1 MNLIQRE
8 KMMKIYLVGGAVR
21 DQLLGLPIKEQD
33 YVVVGATVEDML
45 KLGYRLVG
53 KEFPVFLH
61 PKTGEEYALA
71 RTERKINPGYKGF
84 LVDTSPEVTLA
95 EDLKRRDLTIN
106 AMAIDLATHQLIDPY
121 GGQHDIAAKVL
132 KHVSSAFGEDP
143 VRILRVGR
151 FWARFAHLGF
161 TIHEDTLKLMQNMV
175 AAGEVDALVAERVFK
190 ELKRAIT
197 EPDPQKFFEVL
208 TKCGALSILFP
219 HLTINGEGVRALQMS
234 AKHHDDPII
243 RFAVLLH
250 AYPEHQKTS
259 AKPKEAIAKLCH
271 RYRVPNAYRELAQLT
286 ATHFQTA
293 LNAKQLSPD
302 DLLKFL
308 TALDIFRRKIRFKNF
323 LEACLIIALSR
334 KISFDAGWLRDCAKA
349 IDTIDVQALISQGY
363 AGTELAQK
371 LKENRLAKIDQWLR
385 HSQ

>member
-1 MNLIQRE
+1 
-8 KMMKIYLVGGAVR
+8 MMKIYLVGGAVR

-33 YVVVGATVEDML
+33 YVVVGASVDDML

-71 RTERKINPGYKGF
+71 RTERKVNPGYKGF

-121 GGQHDIAAKVL
+121 GGQQDIEAKIL

-151 FWARFAHLGF
+151 FWARFSHLGF
-161 TIHEDTLKLMQNMV
+161 SIHEDTLKLMQNMV
-175 AAGEVDALVAERVFK
+175 ARGEVDALVAERVFK
-190 ELKRAIT
+190 ELKRALV

-208 TKCGALSILFP
+208 AKCGALSILFP
-219 HLTINGEGVRALQMS
+219 HLTINGNGIRALQLS
-234 AKHHDDPII
+234 AKHHDDPVI

-250 AYPEHQKTS
+250 AYPEQPTPTT
-259 AKPKEAIAKLCH
+259 PKEAIAKLCH
-271 RYRVPNAYRELAQLT
+271 RYRAPNAYRELAQLT
-286 ATHFQTA
+286 AAHFQTA
-293 LNAKQLSPD
+293 LNAKQLSAE
-302 DLLKFL
+302 DLLNFL
-308 TALDIFRRKIRFKNF
+308 TVLDIFRRKTRFKNF
-323 LEACLIIALSR
+323 LEACHIIALSR
-334 KISFDAGWLRDCAKA
+334 NIAFDRGWLSDCAKA
-349 IDTIDVQALISQGY
+349 ADTIDVQALISQGY
-363 AGTELAQK
+363 ANNELAKK
-371 LKENRLAKIDQWLR
+371 LKEKRLAKIDHWLR